1 MILAGASLDH
11 NVETLFCS
19 HGLSLVLCSPFLFV
33 SPFMNFYYM
42 QLRTANSFYS
52 AFHAGD

>member
-11 NVETLFCS
+11 NVETFFCS
-19 HGLSLVLCSPFLFV
+19 HGLSILLCSPFLFV
-33 SPFMNFYYM
+33 SPFMNLYYV
-42 QLRTANSFYS
+42 QLRTANSFFS